1 MCVLPAFWISVYY
14 FDTNGRI
21 IISLI
26 INLFAGISFSGF
38 GLSSFNIVYELC
50 DEDDIIKFS
59 SLINCLKGIG
69 VFLGSVFAGLI
80 VDSSMLINA
89 LKGCNFTTIQL
100 SMFIS
105 IVLRFVSLIILSKLK
120 LDYRNA

>member
-1 MCVLPAFWISVYY
+1 MCFLPAFWISVYY

-26 INLFAGISFSGF
+26 INLLAGISFSGF

-89 LKGCNFTTIQL
+89 LKGYNFTTIQL

>member
-1 MCVLPAFWISVYY
+1 MCILPAFWISVYY

-26 INLFAGISFSGF
+26 INLLAGISFSGF

-89 LKGCNFTTIQL
+89 LKGYNFTTIQL

-120 LDYRNA
+120 LDYKNA

>member
-1 MCVLPAFWISVYY
+1 MCILPAFWISVYY

-21 IISLI
+21 VISLI
-26 INLFAGISFSGF
+26 INLLAGISFSGF

-50 DEDDIIKFS
+50 AEDDVIMFS

-89 LKGCNFTTIQL
+89 LKGYNFTTIQL
-100 SMFIS
+100 SMFLS
-105 IVLRFVSLIILSKLK
+105 IVLRFVSLVILSKLK
-120 LDYRNA
+120 LDYKNA